1 MKKLLYEYVIQ
12 ELNFINMN
20 RYWFD
25 CYVSTDRKMTEEFL
39 KIYRRKNPGVRYRV
53 VRCVQ

>member
-39 KIYRRKNPGVRYRV
+39 KIYRRKNPGVKYRV